1 MQNNSSNELSELLSV
16 LEKELFDACSISKML
31 QCALSDERE
40 FKSREIYS
48 ICELIAEKISISKA
62 LFCELKEIV

>member
-40 FKSREIYS
+40 FKRKLQDLLRRSGYRS
-48 ICELIAEKISISKA
+48 N
-62 LFCELKEIV
+62 